1 MSIADLNIANIANAL
16 QELSKQI
23 QASQETNRLENEK
36 LTRYQNDNVMLEFSL
51 VTGGIIK
58 GKILWVGGQS
68 LGIENDRNQK
78 LILYKQAIAFI
89 QEKVW

>member
-1 MSIADLNIANIANAL
+1 MSIVDLNIANIANAL

-36 LTRYQNDNVMLEFSL
+36 LTRYQNDSVTLEFSL

>member
-1 MSIADLNIANIANAL
+1 MSIVDLNIANIANAL

-23 QASQETNRLENEK
+23 QAFQETNRLENEK
-36 LTRYQNDNVMLEFSL
+36 LTRYQNDSVTLEFSL

>member
-36 LTRYQNDNVMLEFSL
+36 LTRYQNDSVTLEFSL

>member
-1 MSIADLNIANIANAL
+1 MSIVDINIANAI

-23 QASQETNRLENEK
+23 QTSQETNRLENEK
-36 LTRYQNDNVMLEFSL
+36 LTAYQNDSVMLEFSL

-58 GKILWVGGQS
+58 GKILWVDGQS
-68 LGIENDRNQK
+68 LGIESDRNQK